1 MALIS
6 CPECGR
12 KNISDTA
19 EQCPECGY
27 AVKEHFLR
35 EERKK
40 RIAEEEWRM
49 GEKISAENERLEPEL
64 NRKLA
69 EIDRLCPRSK
79 PEEPKKAKHL
89 FYYNDKISMFSWML
103 IIAVIMFLLCLV
115 TQSGFFIFLLAVLI
129 VAGIPFSIYITYL
142 DWDIMYNCYKNEY
155 ADWEKQT
162 NDWEGY
168 KKQRKDAI
176 RKEYREIASNMA
188 MYGTR
193 ETPSLNFY
201 TPQTNQLK
209 CPICGSIN
217 VNRISTMNRTVSV
230 ATVGLA
236 SSKIGKQYE
245 CKNCKHKW

>member
-1 MALIS
+1 MALIK

-40 RIAEEEWRM
+40 QIAEEERRM
-49 GEKISAENERLEPEL
+49 IEKISAENERLEPEL
-64 NRKLA
+64 NMKLA

-89 FYYNDKISMFSWML
+89 FYYNNKISMFSLAL
-103 IIAVIMFLLCLV
+103 IIAPIMFLLCLV
-115 TQSGFFIFLLAVLI
+115 TKLYIFIFLFAVLI
-129 VAGIPFSIYITYL
+129 VLGIPFSIYLTYIEWN
-142 DWDIMYNCYKNEY
+142 DMYSYYKKEY

-188 MYGTR
+188 KYGTR
-193 ETPSLNFY
+193 EKPPLNFY
-201 TPQTNQLK
+201 IPQTNQLK
-209 CPICGSIN
+209 CPICGSTN